1 MIVKKKKCLRILM
14 LTPFFLILYYY
25 ISLNSNSKIIP
36 RFKTVCNAILPR
48 KQQSILIDGIRNAK
62 HVPWHHNNVP
72 IISRSKT
79 GCNAILPRMQPSI
92 LIDGIRYPKHVPW
105 HHNNSIN
112 FSCLNENRVIGKK
125 RILLWTTFHGSPLQN
140 DLESLIFTKKSSE
153 VFDLLRCPVN
163 NCELTLHKSKLN
175 QSSLVLFHLRNLI
188 HRWPEYR
195 APDQR
200 WVIILYIFNSLE
212 KDFF

>member
-1 MIVKKKKCLRILM
+1 MSCLFTKLIFLKLFSFYFRYIYWFINMIVQKQKCFIILM
-14 LTPFFLILYYY
+14 LTTFFLISYYN
-25 ISLNSNSKIIP
+25 ISLNSNS
-36 RFKTVCNAILPR
+36 
-48 KQQSILIDGIRNAK
+48 
-62 HVPWHHNNVP
+62 VPK
-72 IISRSKT
+72 ISRSKT

-112 FSCLNENRVIGKK
+112 FSCLNENREIGKK
-125 RILLWTTFHGSPLQN
+125 RILLWTTFHGSPVKD

-200 WVIILYIFNSLE
+200 WVIILYIFTSLE
-212 KDFF
+212 RDFFF